1 MKRNLRKFCVVAS
14 LLALTS
20 CGKYGYDFVD
30 GYQDGD
36 KESSPISTD
45 TTMNVADKSLYHRAR
60 IYPGLVGDNVRR
72 IADTTI
78 TIDMD
83 YVKVTANDLKVSV
96 VPQPIFSTGLYAPA
110 GENIR
115 IIVPEG
121 VIGLTAQIGVHTDN
135 LTGKDPLRRDPVIYT
150 KKELFPGVN
159 YVKNLYGGTIWI
171 KTNNSRPTPVSLKV
185 GGAVRSPDFILG
197 KSNVE
202 EWLKEVE
209 NTQVPWLEARSERV
223 IFSIPRT
230 MILNYRAEASRI
242 ENALK
247 EWNEIYVKD
256 FYDWMGLEP
265 NATDLKNR
273 YPDLAERAVL
283 DIQPSVGYA
292 HNGNPWVA
300 QMDKHWFQM
309 FVDRDYILNPNNLSE
324 VSWGAFHELGHN
336 YQQGGTWSWNGL
348 GETTNNLFVW
358 KAANRLGRLAV
369 ANHPSIPNAFE
380 IGLEY
385 AARSGTKNIITD
397 KETSSDDSHPFVKIL
412 MFLQIYNKAVG
423 KNGESG
429 WDFMPYIYRNAR
441 NTTYSFSLDEAKRDF
456 FYRNLCDFTGK
467 DWQRF
472 CKAWGVQISAL
483 ARREMAAKYPPLETA
498 VWTYNPL
505 TNTGGDDAINPKE
518 DLDNTEWTIVDKST
532 EEPTGE
538 GANNGQAI
546 RLIDGNTATFWH
558 SEWYSK
564 TATLPISVTFALK
577 NNEFVK
583 GFYLVPRTNN
593 AGQRPKKIEIQI
605 SRDNVNYR
613 TLTTDDLAA
622 GYSFEMANNAD
633 RKEFRLKNLEE
644 IRYVRIFFRENN
656 HSGSVHHAVS
666 EFGAFYDVD

>member
-1 MKRNLRKFCVVAS
+1 MKRNFRKFCVLAS
-14 LLALTS
+14 VLALVS

-36 KESSPISTD
+36 KESSGISTD

-78 TIDMD
+78 TFDMN
-83 YVKVTANDLKVSV
+83 YVNVTAQDLKVSV
-96 VPQPIFSTGLYAPA
+96 VPKPIFSTGLYAPA

-135 LTGKDPLRRDPVIYT
+135 LSGKDPLRRDPIIFT

-159 YVKNLYGGTIWI
+159 YVKNLYGGTLWI
-171 KTNNSRPTPVSLKV
+171 LTNNSRPNPVSLKIA
-185 GGAVRSPDFILG
+185 GAVRSPDFILG
-197 KSNVE
+197 ESNVQD
-202 EWLKEVE
+202 WLKEVE
-209 NTQVPWLEARSERV
+209 NTQVPWLEARSKHV
-223 IFSIPRT
+223 IYSIPRA
-230 MILNYRAEASRI
+230 MILNYKTESSRI
-242 ENALK
+242 EQALT
-247 EWNEIYVKD
+247 EWNEIYLKD

-265 NATDLKNR
+265 NTSNLKNR
-273 YPDLAERAVL
+273 YPDLPERAVL

-309 FVDRDYILNPNNLSE
+309 FVDRDYILNPNNLGE

-336 YQQGGTWSWNGL
+336 YQQGVTWSWNGL

-358 KAANRLGRLAV
+358 KAANRLGRLAI
-369 ANHPSIPNAFE
+369 ANHPSIPEAFQT
-380 IGLEY
+380 GLAY
-385 AARSGTKNIITD
+385 SARSGTKNIITD
-397 KETSSDDSHPFVKIL
+397 TEMTTGSHPFIKIL
-412 MFLQIYNKAVG
+412 LFLQIYNKAVG

-429 WDFMPYIYRNAR
+429 WDFMPYIYKNAR
-441 NTTYSFSLDEAKRDF
+441 NTDYSFSLDEAKRDY

-472 CKAWGVQISAL
+472 CKAWGIQISSL
-483 ARREMAAKYPPLETA
+483 ARTEMAAKYPPLDKA

-505 TNTGGDDAINPKE
+505 TNTGGNDAINPKE
-518 DLDNTEWTIVDKST
+518 DLDNTEWTILAKST

-558 SEWYSK
+558 SEWYNQ

-577 NNEFVK
+577 NNEIVK
-583 GFYLVPRTNN
+583 GFYLVPRTNSS
-593 AGQRPKKIEIQI
+593 GQRPKKIEIQI

-613 TLTTDDLAA
+613 TLTNDDLEA
-622 GYSFEMANNAD
+622 GYTFEMVNSAD
-633 RKEFRLKNLEE
+633 RKEFRLKTKEE

-656 HSGSVHHAVS
+656 HSGTVHHALS